1 MKGNPVDIGEEI
13 YRYEKLEGKTDGYAY
28 LLYRIKLILGL
39 VLQLVNAPNSSILVC
54 RWVINRDD

>member
-54 RWVINRDD
+54 R